1 MSLPEVPR
9 HPPRRIVPVRDVRV
23 AGAGPSLLAL
33 PAPHRLASGSPRTLS
48 RHTAVDDTAA
58 APEARPTDQHGRALR
73 DLRISVTDRC
83 NFRCGYCMPRAAFGK
98 DHPFLPQPELLQF
111 EEITRA
117 ARVMSQLGVRKL
129 RLTGGEPLLRKNL
142 EHLVAQLAALRT
154 PEGAPLSLAMT
165 TNGTLLSRKAR
176 ALKDAGLQRVTVSL
190 DALDPTLFRQLS
202 DADVHVDD
210 VMAGIREALAVGLGP
225 IKVNMVVQRGVN
237 DDQILPMVR
246 HFRGTGVV
254 LRFIEFMDVGSTNQ
268 WRLDRVMPSSEVQDL
283 IHRAHPLRPLAA
295 SAHGETAR
303 RWAFV
308 DGNGEIGFISSVTQ
322 AFCGD
327 CSRLRLSTDGRL
339 YTCLFASQGH
349 DLRAALRA
357 PQPWSDAD
365 LANSLGQL
373 WARRDDRYSQLRR
386 TEAQRPAD
394 GEASP
399 AMADAAHRIE
409 MSYIGG

>member
-1 MSLPEVPR
+1 MV
-9 HPPRRIVPVRDVRV
+9 I
-23 AGAGPSLLAL
+23 AL
-33 PAPHRLASGSPRTLS
+33 PSPRPSGTAPRSGPQPGHESLTDRLA
-48 RHTAVDDTAA
+48 
-58 APEARPTDQHGRALR
+58 RPLR

-83 NFRCGYCMPRAAFGK
+83 NFRCGYCMPRSAFGK
-98 DHPFLPQPELLQF
+98 DHPFLPQPALLQF

-117 ARVMSQLGVRKL
+117 ARVLSTLGVRKL
-129 RLTGGEPLLRKNL
+129 RLTGGEPLLRKDL
-142 EHLVAQLAALRT
+142 ERLVAQLAALRT

-165 TNGTLLSRKAR
+165 TNGTLLARKAR

-190 DALDPTLFRQLS
+190 DALDPALFRRLS

-210 VMAGIREALAVGLGP
+210 VIAGIREAQAVGLGP

-268 WRLDRVMPSSEVQDL
+268 WRLDRVMPSAEVQAL
-283 IHRAHPLRPLAA
+283 IHRAHPLHPLAA

-303 RWAFV
+303 RWAFA
-308 DGNGEIGFISSVTQ
+308 DGQGEIGFVSSVTQ

-327 CSRLRLSTDGRL
+327 CNRLRLSTDGRL
-339 YTCLFASQGH
+339 YTCLFATQGH

-357 PQPWSDAD
+357 PQPWSDDNLAD
-365 LANSLGQL
+365 SLGQL
-373 WARRDDRYSQLRR
+373 WATREDRYSQLRR
-386 TEAQRPAD
+386 TATQ
-394 GEASP
+394 
-399 AMADAAHRIE
+399 AAHGDEGAQSSPDTAPTGARTDTGRRVE